1 MAFAKSTPSAGATRK
16 RGILLTIWLALML
29 IGYFISAVTYLFMN
43 SVITSAIPGMSSA
56 VIYLLGIVAIVGIA
70 AVYLMFTWKKLGFY
84 IAIGIA
90 AISFIVN
97 AVYLGI
103 VNAILGLI
111 GIAILYI
118 LIRGKLVQF
127 D

>member
-29 IGYFISAVTYLFMN
+29 IGYLISAVTYLFMN
-43 SVITSAIPGMSSA
+43 SVVTSAIPGMSSA
-56 VIYLLGIVAIVGIA
+56 VIYLLGVVSLVGIA

-97 AVYLGI
+97 AAYLGI

-111 GIAILYI
+111 GIVILYI
-118 LIRGKLVQF
+118 LIRGKLGQF
-127 D
+127 E